1 MKLYEF
7 EGKYLFSEVG
17 IKIPRGVLTSE
28 HIDWKGKAVVKSQ
41 ILEGARGKRGLVKI
55 TDDVNSAIDELK
67 KLGIEKFLVEEYI
80 PHTKELYVSAIL
92 DRDSGN
98 PMIVASPSGGI
109 DIESSKDIIKR
120 DIPIERGIRPFDVL
134 PLEKYLGVNGLYD
147 VINGL
152 YKIVVEYDAE
162 LAEIN
167 PLAIT
172 NEGPVALDSKVI
184 LDDNSLFKH
193 EDLLK
198 KLGRSYT
205 PDSYVEL
212 DGDIGIIGNGA
223 GLTMATM
230 DLVKIFGGDPAD
242 FMDVGG
248 GANSERVKYCVE
260 KVGGNE
266 KVKKIIINIYGGITR
281 CDDVARGIVEAYKKV
296 KKPIYVRLVGTN
308 ENEGWNILKE
318 NGINVYTNAL
328 DAVRDALR

>member
-17 IKIPRGVLTSE
+17 IKIPRGVLTSG
-28 HIDWKGKAVVKSQ
+28 HIEWKGKAVVKSQ
-41 ILEGARGKRGLVKI
+41 LLEGARGKRGLVKV
-55 TDDVNSAIDELK
+55 TEDVNSTIDELK

-80 PHTKELYVSAIL
+80 PHAKELYVSAIL

-134 PLEKYLGVNGLYD
+134 PLEKYLGVSGLYD
-147 VINGL
+147 IISGL
-152 YKIVVEYDAE
+152 YKLVVQYDAE

-172 NEGPVALDSKVI
+172 NEGPIALDAKVI

-198 KLGRSYT
+198 KLGRSYN

-230 DLVKIFGGDPAD
+230 DLVKLYGGDPAD

-260 KVGGNE
+260 KVGSNE

-281 CDDVARGIVEAYKKV
+281 CDDVAKGIIEAYQKV

-308 ENEGWNILKE
+308 ESEGWSILKG